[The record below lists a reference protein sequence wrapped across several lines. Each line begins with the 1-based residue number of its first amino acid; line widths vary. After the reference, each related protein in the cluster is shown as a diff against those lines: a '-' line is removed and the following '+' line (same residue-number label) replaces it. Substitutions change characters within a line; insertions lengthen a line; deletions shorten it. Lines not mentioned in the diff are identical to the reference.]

1 MPKRSCVLA
10 APLLAAAALVA
21 CGGGGSTG
29 TDGGMTPD
37 GTFGCSSVPSCY
49 ADALAATKAC
59 VPAPALTLVPVTPSS
74 GVIDGLTCTSSGV
87 DVAFSTFSASQG
99 GTVPLPSG
107 VTLKTGSTTC
117 AVLGSGKGTS
127 TDGQTGTTRSFTFTS
142 FKVGTN
148 PTVQVSRYDDGSFT
162 IQCGPSARDE
172 VTAAAGALGACPD
185 AVQTHRV
192 VRNADASQMGVEWVN
207 AAGTASTLFT
217 CN

>member
-1 MPKRSCVLA
+1 MRARLA
-10 APLLAAAALVA
+10 LLFAVALSLVS
-21 CGGGGSTG
+21 CGGASTG
-29 TDGGMTPD
+29 TDGGTSPD
-37 GTFGCSSVPSCY
+37 GTFGCSSVPTCY
-49 ADALAATKAC
+49 SEALAAAKAC

-87 DVAFSTFSASQG
+87 DVAFSTFSASQT

-107 VTLKTGSTTC
+107 VTLKTSSTTC
-117 AVLGSGKGTS
+117 AVLGSGKGTT
-127 TDGQTGTTRSFTFTS
+127 TDGQTGAMRSFTFTS

-148 PTVQVSRYDDGSFT
+148 PTVQVSRYADGAFT

-172 VTAAAGALGACPD
+172 VTAAAGALDGCPD